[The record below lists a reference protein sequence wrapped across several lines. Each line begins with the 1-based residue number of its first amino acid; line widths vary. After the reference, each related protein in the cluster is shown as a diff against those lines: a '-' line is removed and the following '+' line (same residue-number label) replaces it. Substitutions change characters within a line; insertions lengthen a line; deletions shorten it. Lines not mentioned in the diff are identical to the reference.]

1 VKLGASRII
10 LTPPA
15 AFLASLRDS
24 IDRDDVDARPALQRD
39 DDLEREGFAT
49 AASTDPRDDPGV
61 WPIDNKGRPPSG
73 AQSF

>member
-1 VKLGASRII
+1 
-10 LTPPA
+10 
-15 AFLASLRDS
+15 LRDS